1 MTNGRKERTVGI
13 DDAENEKEIIW
24 AESFRVNFS
33 GLIQSTGE
41 EDNFLSEY

>member
-1 MTNGRKERTVGI
+1 MAEKKGVGI
-13 DDAENEKEIIW
+13 DGAENEKEIIW
-24 AESFRVNFS
+24 AESVRVNFS